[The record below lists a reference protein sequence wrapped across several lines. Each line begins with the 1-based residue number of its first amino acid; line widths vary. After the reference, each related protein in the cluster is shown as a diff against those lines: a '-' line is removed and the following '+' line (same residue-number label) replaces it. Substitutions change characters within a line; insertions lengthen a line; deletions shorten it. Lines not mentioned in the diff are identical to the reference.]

1 MSADSATP
9 KLWIFGHCVLI
20 FFDDLQKFRQTCFH
34 LTLSFPYSTSE
45 VRTRHL
51 LNTFLKHL
59 NRRIFKHQYDEG
71 YKYID
76 GFVIREYTYGMETDH
91 FHILMAEINRLP
103 DYDRMKQLIQQQ
115 VDYLKPTKTDLWSK
129 KNYIK
134 DFLLQDYINDG
145 TNALENYLTK
155 QFDWKSS
162 SLEQVVDSIGTLG
175 PDDVAFGCVSFR
187 K

>member
-1 MSADSATP
+1 
-9 KLWIFGHCVLI
+9 
-20 FFDDLQKFRQTCFH
+20 
-34 LTLSFPYSTSE
+34 
-45 VRTRHL
+45 
-51 LNTFLKHL
+51 
-59 NRRIFKHQYDEG
+59 
-71 YKYID
+71 
-76 GFVIREYTYGMETDH
+76 METDH